1 MTNEVRGVNRRE
13 FVQTMTAIGAT
24 TLFCKVPRTAH
35 SARLEKVG
43 LQLYT
48 VRDKMKEDFEA
59 TLARVAEIGYKE
71 VEFAGYFDHAPAD
84 VRAILDRHGLS
95 APSTH
100 IALGEI
106 DAWKAS
112 LDTAKAIGHD
122 YVVVPWIPQEKRMT
136 LDGWKNVADVF
147 NRAAQMA
154 HDTGL
159 QFAYH
164 NHDFE
169 FVPTGGQLPYDI
181 LLAET
186 DPKLVQMEMDLYWI
200 TKGGQ
205 DPLKYFARWPGRFP
219 MVHVKDSMGPPD
231 QKMADVGAGKIDWKR
246 IFGRED
252 QAGIKHFFV
261 EHDQPA
267 DPFASIRASCDYLKK
282 LEF

>member
-1 MTNEVRGVNRRE
+1 MTDRRAFLE
-13 FVQTMTAIGAT
+13 TMTGAALAAI
-24 TLFCKVPRTAH
+24 VPGSPLR
-35 SARLEKVG
+35 ARRSRHRLDRIG

-48 VRDKMKEDFEA
+48 VRDEMKKDLEGTIA
-59 TLARVAEIGYKE
+59 KVAGIGYKE
-71 VEFAGYFDHAPAD
+71 VEFAGYFGKSPAD
-84 VRAILDRHGLS
+84 VRAILDRNGLA
-95 APSTH
+95 APSAH
-100 IALGEI
+100 VSIDPDKWPQAL
-106 DAWKAS
+106 DAARV
-112 LDTAKAIGHD
+112 IGHR
-122 YVVVPWIPQEKRMT
+122 YVV
-136 LDGWKNVADVF
+136 
-147 NRAAQMA
+147 
-154 HDTGL
+154 
-159 QFAYH
+159 
-164 NHDFE
+164 
-169 FVPTGGQLPYDI
+169 
-181 LLAET
+181 

-219 MVHVKDSMGPPD
+219 IVHVKDSMGPPD

>member
-1 MTNEVRGVNRRE
+1 MTDRRE
-13 FVQTMTAIGAT
+13 FVQTLGAAAAAY
-24 TLFCKVPRTAH
+24 LLHPRAPNPYSRTPLH
-35 SARLEKVG
+35 KIDRIG

-48 VRDKMKEDFEA
+48 VRDEMKKDVEG
-59 TLARVAEIGYKE
+59 TLARVAEAGYGE
-71 VEFAGYFDHAPAD
+71 VEFAGYFGKSPAEIRAMLDH
-84 VRAILDRHGLS
+84 HGLT

-100 IALGEI
+100 IGLTTPE
-106 DAWKAS
+106 AWHEA
-112 LDTAKAIGHD
+112 LDTAHVIGHQ
-122 YVVVPWIPQEKRMT
+122 YVVVPWIPEEKRKGI
-136 LDGWKNVADVF
+136 DDYKRIAADF
-147 NRAAQMA
+147 NKAAEQARAA
-154 HDTGL
+154 GL

-169 FVPTGGQLPYDI
+169 FGRVEGKLPYDV

-205 DPLKYFARWPGRFP
+205 DPLAYFGRWPGRFP

-231 QKMADVGAGKIDWKR
+231 NKMADVGAGKIDWKR
-246 IFGRED
+246 IFAREE

-261 EHDQPA
+261 EHDQPSE
-267 DPFASIRASCDYLKK
+267 PFASIKASCDYLKR

>member
-1 MTNEVRGVNRRE
+1 MIGRRD
-13 FVQTMTAIGAT
+13 FVKTVGSAAMGYALSPLAPSHESR
-24 TLFCKVPRTAH
+24 VPTRKLD
-35 SARLEKVG
+35 RVG

-48 VRDKMKEDFEA
+48 VRDQMKQDLEA
-59 TLARVAEIGYKE
+59 TIAKVAAIGYKE
-71 VEFAGYFDHAPAD
+71 VEFAGYFGKRPAEI
-84 VRAILDRHGLS
+84 RAILDRNGLVAPSAHIGSS
-95 APSTH
+95 APDVWPE
-100 IALGEI
+100 AL
-106 DAWKAS
+106 DAAHV
-112 LDTAKAIGHD
+112 IGHR
-122 YVVVPWIPQEKRMT
+122 YVVIPWIPEEKRT
-136 LDGWKNVADVF
+136 GVDGFKKVAADF
-147 NRAAQMA
+147 NRAAEQA
-154 HDTGL
+154 RAADL

-169 FVPTGGQLPYDI
+169 FKPTEGQLPYDV

-231 QKMADVGAGKIDWKR
+231 QKMTAVGSGTIDWKR

-267 DPFASIRASCDYLKK
+267 DPFASIRASCDYLKR